1 MGWAFFCS
9 EEHQL
14 FIDGV
19 NVARLRGLIKKKNPL
34 QICTPPSAKNTV
46 NLVRVLFTR
55 YLKFIRND
63 GPGGFR

>member
-19 NVARLRGLIKKKNPL
+19 NVARLRGLIKKKILYKSVHHL
-34 QICTPPSAKNTV
+34 QQRTLCQFSKSTFYQIFEIYQK
-46 NLVRVLFTR
+46 
-55 YLKFIRND
+55 
-63 GPGGFR
+63 